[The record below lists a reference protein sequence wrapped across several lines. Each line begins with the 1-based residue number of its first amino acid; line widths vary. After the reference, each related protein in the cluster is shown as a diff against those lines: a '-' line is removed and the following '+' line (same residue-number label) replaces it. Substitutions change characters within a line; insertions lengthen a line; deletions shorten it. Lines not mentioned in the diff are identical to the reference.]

1 MAQRRLE
8 DLARLYNLAARI
20 HALDPVKAAF
30 RANIKSTGL
39 ALIMDEEK
47 VRAHRHM
54 QSVLLRCSKLC
65 PKLPVGTAPT
75 GTHAHCPPLN
85 PNMVNPKTLTQLDF
99 HPCRTRRW

>member
-30 RANIKSTGL
+30 RAYIKSTGL

-47 VRAHRHM
+47 VRAHLRM
-54 QSVLLRCSKLC
+54 QTVVTLLPCVNQKCFSSCHLEESPGSPPPPPPPGSK
-65 PKLPVGTAPT
+65 K
-75 GTHAHCPPLN
+75 N
-85 PNMVNPKTLTQLDF
+85 P
-99 HPCRTRRW
+99 

>member
-30 RANIKSTGL
+30 RAYIKSTGL

-47 VRAHRHM
+47 VRAHGHM
-54 QSVLLRCSKLC
+54 QSVCLRYPILL
-65 PKLPVGTAPT
+65 PKLPVWAAPT
-75 GTHAHCPPLN
+75 GAHADCPP
-85 PNMVNPKTLTQLDF
+85 PKPQNPKNLNATSS
-99 HPCRTRRW
+99 PCRTRRW

>member
-30 RANIKSTGL
+30 RAYIKSTGL

-54 QSVLLRCSKLC
+54 QSLVNLFLCINQNCFPSRQFGERPPVLTLISPPP
-65 PKLPVGTAPT
+65 PKP
-75 GTHAHCPPLN
+75 
-85 PNMVNPKTLTQLDF
+85 
-99 HPCRTRRW
+99 